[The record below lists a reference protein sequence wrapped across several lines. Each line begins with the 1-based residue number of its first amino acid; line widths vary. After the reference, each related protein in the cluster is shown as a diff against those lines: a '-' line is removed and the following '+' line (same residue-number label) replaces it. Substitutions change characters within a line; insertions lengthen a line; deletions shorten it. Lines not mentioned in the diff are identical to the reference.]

1 MAHNIEREMFDEND
15 DERITTF
22 DEVVF
27 HVSTDPDVLEEMDF
41 LVDLMRPIFRS
52 YYDLIRFLAENCC
65 VSSDD
70 FDHNIP
76 HLVSITEMVSRT
88 PYTRDRVNRVTNWL
102 MSKNAIKMS
111 EEHSESFQ
119 VMCKSFDNVL
129 AEVRQFV
136 I

>member
-70 FDHNIP
+70 DSADNAHI
-76 HLVSITEMVSRT
+76 SITEMVSNT
-88 PYTRDRVNRVTNWL
+88 PYTRDRVNRIINWL

-111 EEHSESFQ
+111 EKHSECVQ
-119 VMCKSFDNVL
+119 VICNSFDNVL
-129 AEVRQFV
+129 TEVRQFV

>member
-65 VSSDD
+65 VSSND
-70 FDHNIP
+70 FDDNIP

-88 PYTRDRVNRVTNWL
+88 PYTRDRVNRVANWL
-102 MSKNAIKMS
+102 MSKNAIKMT
-111 EEHSESFQ
+111 EKDSESFQ
-119 VMCKSFDNVL
+119 VMCKSFDNIL